1 MAESAPLERIF
12 YVNYW
17 YEFNNRHWP
26 QDFVTYTDKILQL
39 YKNKYHQKLVLFNL
53 NNECNEKAFNL
64 GHTVWLIL
72 YVGESSRDRFWGLI
86 LRKNWL
92 WDLVCWKEIYS
103 EIYSFNIL
111 VGIKTT
117 FHRFLHRVKT
127 ILIYYSKNMIETVAH
142 TTIDDQPPSYED
154 AVNNNSR

>member
-1 MAESAPLERIF
+1 MNSITDTDLKTLWHIQIK
-12 YVNYW
+12 YCNY
-17 YEFNNRHWP
+17 
-26 QDFVTYTDKILQL
+26 TKINII
-39 YKNKYHQKLVLFNL
+39 KNLFCLIWIMNVMRKLSTSV
-53 NNECNEKAFNL
+53 
-64 GHTVWLIL
+64 IL

>member
-64 GHTVWLIL
+64 GHTLCRRVFEGSFLGIDSQEELIM
-72 YVGESSRDRFWGLI
+72 RFSLLEGNL
-86 LRKNWL
+86 LA
-92 WDLVCWKEIYS
+92 
-103 EIYSFNIL
+103 SFNIL